1 MHLDDLLDEGETD
14 SRSHGEEPMLRWLGW
29 GIAACFRL
37 RASLVVENI
46 CLRQQLLVLR
56 CGAGSLG
63 LEFATPTGASGC
75 WRAAGSLTGEGP
87 C

>member
-1 MHLDDLLDEGETD
+1 VLW
-14 SRSHGEEPMLRWLGW
+14 WLGW
-29 GIAACFRL
+29 GIAAYFRV

-46 CLRQQLLVLR
+46 CLRQQLLVL
-56 CGAGSLG
+56 GASSLG
-63 LEFATPTGASGC
+63 LEFATPIGVSGC